1 MSKPFT
7 PNPPIEQMPRRD
19 QVVADLSLQKSAQE
33 DVTERNNSSLPRRR
47 MIGGGS
53 KLGVDCSRLIASGYH
68 PYWRNDM
75 DGRVQEA
82 LANGYEF
89 VHPDEIEEVN
99 LRISAEPMTG
109 DKVSRIV
116 GYTDKG
122 DPIYAFL
129 MKIKKEWFEENQAFY
144 QKRNDTIDRAI
155 KTGNV
160 ASVEQGY
167 SPKEG
172 ISYQQNRSR

>member
-1 MSKPFT
+1 MSKEIVDAM
-7 PNPPIEQMPRRD
+7 NK
-19 QVVADLSLQKSAQE
+19 ALG
-33 DVTERNNSSLPRRR
+33 NSDSLPSRAEVTPTTSRTPEDRVESGMQRRR

-53 KLGVDCSRLIASGYH
+53 KLGVDCSKLIARGYH

-89 VHPDEIEEVN
+89 VRPDEIEEVH
-99 LRISAEPMTG
+99 LRIGATDMG
-109 DKVSRIV
+109 DKVSRTV

-122 DPIYAFL
+122 EPIVAYL
-129 MKIKKEWFEENQAFY
+129 MKIRQEWHQENMAFY
-144 QKRNDTIDRAI
+144 QKRNDAIDKAI
-155 KTGNV
+155 RTGNTTP
-160 ASVEQGY
+160 VESSY

-172 ISYQQNRSR
+172 ISYQSRSR

>member
-1 MSKPFT
+1 MSKPY
-7 PNPPIEQMPRRD
+7 NQNLSRD
-19 QVVADLSLQKSAQE
+19 SLPTRTAVAADLAPSPASQE
-33 DVTERNNSSLPRRR
+33 VVTEGNNPGMPRRR

-53 KLGVDCSRLIASGYH
+53 KLGVDCSKLIAAGWH

-82 LANGYEF
+82 LANGYVF
-89 VHPDEIEEVN
+89 VSPDEVEEVS
-99 LRISAEPMTG
+99 LRITAEPMTG

-122 DPIYAFL
+122 DPIHAFL
-129 MKIKKEWFEENQAFY
+129 MKIKEEWHKENMAFY
-144 QKRNDTIDRAI
+144 QKRNDAIDRAI
-155 KTGNV
+155 RSGNV

-167 SPKEG
+167 SPREG
-172 ISYQQNRSR
+172 ISYQSRTR

>member
-1 MSKPFT
+1 
-7 PNPPIEQMPRRD
+7 
-19 QVVADLSLQKSAQE
+19 
-33 DVTERNNSSLPRRR
+33 

-53 KLGVDCSRLIASGYH
+53 KLGVDCSKLIAAGFH

-89 VHPDEIEEVN
+89 VHPDEVEEVN
-99 LRISAEPMTG
+99 LRITAQPMSG

-122 DPIYAFL
+122 DPIHAFL
-129 MKIKKEWFEENQAFY
+129 LKIKKEWFEENQAFY
-144 QKRNDTIDRAI
+144 QKRNDAIDRAI
-155 KTGNV
+155 KSGNV
-160 ASVEQGY
+160 SSVESGY

-172 ISYQQNRSR
+172 ISYQNQTRTR

>member
-1 MSKPFT
+1 MSKPYDPNYSKDMMPTRGQVKNDLAPET
-7 PNPPIEQMPRRD
+7 P
-19 QVVADLSLQKSAQE
+19 SAQ
-33 DVTERNNSSLPRRR
+33 DVTESNNPSMPRRR

-53 KLGVDCSRLIASGYH
+53 KLGVDCSKLIAAGFH

-82 LANGYEF
+82 LANGYTF
-89 VHPDEIEEVN
+89 VHPDEIEEVS
-99 LRISAEPMTG
+99 LRITAEPMTG

-122 DPIYAFL
+122 DPIHAFL
-129 MKIKKEWFEENQAFY
+129 MKIKNEWFKENQAFY
-144 QKRNDTIDRAI
+144 QKRNDAIDTAI
-155 KTGNV
+155 RSGNTN
-160 ASVEQGY
+160 SVENGY

-172 ISYQQNRSR
+172 TSYQIRTR

>member
-1 MSKPFT
+1 MSNSQSLPS
-7 PNPPIEQMPRRD
+7 RA
-19 QVVADLSLQKSAQE
+19 QVVKETQPEPSPT
-33 DVTERNNSSLPRRR
+33 DVVVGEAGVDLPRRR

-53 KLGVDCSRLIASGYH
+53 KLGVDCTKLIERGYR

-89 VHPDEIEEVN
+89 VNPDEVEEVH
-99 LRISAEPMTG
+99 LRITAQAMTS

-129 MKIKKEWFEENQAFY
+129 MKIRKEWHEENMAFY
-144 QKRNDTIDRAI
+144 QKRNDAIDKAI
-155 KTGNV
+155 RSGQS
-160 ASVEQGY
+160 SVESAY

-172 ISYQQNRSR
+172 ITYQSRSR

>member
-1 MSKPFT
+1 MSKPYEVRH
-7 PNPPIEQMPRRD
+7 PDAIPSRA
-19 QVVADLSLQKSAQE
+19 QVQNDLAPEKAPAQE
-33 DVTERNNSSLPRRR
+33 PVTSGNNDTLPRRR

-53 KLGVDCSRLIASGYH
+53 KLGVDCRKLIEAGFH

-99 LRISAEPMTG
+99 LRVGAQPMSA

-122 DPIYAFL
+122 DPITAYL

-144 QKRNDTIDRAI
+144 QKRNDAIDRAVR
-155 KTGNV
+155 TGNIS
-160 ASVEQGY
+160 SVEQGY

-172 ISYQQNRSR
+172 ITYQTRNR